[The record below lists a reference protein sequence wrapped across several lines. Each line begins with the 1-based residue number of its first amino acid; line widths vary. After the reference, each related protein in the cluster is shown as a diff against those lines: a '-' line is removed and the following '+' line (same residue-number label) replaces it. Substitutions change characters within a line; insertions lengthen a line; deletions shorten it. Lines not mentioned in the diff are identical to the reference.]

1 MDSVRLKNAGTI
13 DMSAPPDAFGASY
26 RAGLLHGRTI
36 EAHLRIETL
45 AGNGLKLCLREHQIP
60 SIIPGEVPEYLCL
73 QRVGNRVV
81 QLAAQF
87 ACGDFA
93 LNVRDIRCH
102 HSSPSPDLQ

>member
-1 MDSVRLKNAGTI
+1 MSV
-13 DMSAPPDAFGASY
+13 PPDAFGASHCT
-26 RAGLLHGRTI
+26 GLLYGRPI

-45 AGNGLKLCLREHQIP
+45 AGNSLKLCLREHQVP
-60 SIIPGEVPEYLCL
+60 FAIPGEVPEYLCL

-102 HSSPSPDLQ
+102 QSSPLPGLQ